1 MSLKQGE
8 SKQFGQLLANH
19 DLAVRGLTAELVGAR
34 SVKISRNGRF
44 VGVWRK
50 MLGSYDWYP
59 AGYNLPQCRVP
70 TPEEAVRY
78 LFRTVSV
85 A

>member
-1 MSLKQGE
+1 MSVKQGE

-19 DLAVRGLTAELVGAR
+19 DLAARGVTAELVGAH

-44 VGVWRK
+44 MGVWRK

-59 AGYNLPQCRVP
+59 AGYNLPQYRVP

-78 LFRTVSV
+78 LFRSV
-85 A
+85 AVA